1 MSDWIPT
8 NLGDVGPLYLQIVVR
23 LEQDIAKGVLARG
36 ARLLP
41 HRDMADRL
49 KLSVGTVAR
58 AYDEAERRGLISG
71 EVGRGT
77 FVLGETSQGKQ
88 TAARRKSLNL
98 ALNAPPATGEAAL
111 IAKTL
116 EEIATDPGIDYL
128 LPYLPHQGAERHR
141 DIIAGWLSHQ
151 GGAATS
157 DCLYITHG
165 GQHAISIA
173 MGLLAGR
180 GDAVL

>member
-77 FVLGETSQGKQ
+77 FVLGEVSRAVG
-88 TAARRKSLNL
+88 RNKSMNL
-98 ALNAPPATGEAAL
+98 ALNAPPLTAEDVGN
-111 IAKTL
+111 
-116 EEIATDPGIDYL
+116 L
-128 LPYLPHQGAERHR
+128 LCYLPHQGIERHR
-141 DIIAGWLSHQ
+141 TIIAGWLDRHGMLASAD
-151 GGAATS
+151 G
-157 DCLYITHG
+157 LFITHG
-165 GQHAISIA
+165 AQHAISIA
-173 MGLLAGR
+173 MGLLAGP
-180 GDAVL
+180 GDSVLAENLTYSGMR